1 MRIKNHFMY
10 LLPILFICGFY
21 RSVNATPITVT
32 CSKWETDNVL
42 TFTPFHKVCVLKRK
56 IEGGKTSTY
65 TNGKGEIVVSK
76 PATEEYECH
85 VGSRCTQWSV
95 SIDYRAL
102 YKEMLDTVGRSNSLY
117 SDVVYGI
124 DQNSTDFRDRIIK
137 MLDTV
142 TLQKIYDPNLMS
154 VNP

>member
-1 MRIKNHFMY
+1 MRIKNYFMY
-10 LLPILFICGFY
+10 LLTILFICGFY

-32 CSKWETDNVL
+32 CSRWETDWQLVYRAYPLNSGCYL
-42 TFTPFHKVCVLKRK
+42 YGYESGGEKYTDNMCPSGLK
-56 IEGGKTSTY
+56 
-65 TNGKGEIVVSK
+65 
-76 PATEEYECH
+76 
-85 VGSRCTQWSV
+85 CTQWSV

>member
-1 MRIKNHFMY
+1 MKIKNHFMY
-10 LLPILFICGFY
+10 LSILFICGFY
-21 RSVNATPITVT
+21 KYVNATPITVT
-32 CSKWETDNVL
+32 CSRWETDNVL
-42 TFTPFHKVCVLKRK
+42 TFNPFHTGCVFKRE
-56 IEGGKTSTY
+56 IREGKS
-65 TNGKGEIVVSK
+65 GKGVITPVYR
-76 PATEEYECH
+76 EYECH

-102 YKEMLDTVGRSNSLY
+102 YKEMLDTVGRSSSLY